1 MSCSVTILKVK
12 SQILNALNG
21 NILWQMGVILYK
33 NILLWFQVI
42 LGKRNTFYL
51 KTKILK
57 HFLNTDLT
65 FVVYF
70 FLIIIIIF
78 DHTMQ
83 FAGS

>member
-1 MSCSVTILKVK
+1 
-12 SQILNALNG
+12 
-21 NILWQMGVILYK
+21 MGVIVYK

-42 LGKRNTFYL
+42 LGKINTFYL

-70 FLIIIIIF
+70 LKYIVIFF